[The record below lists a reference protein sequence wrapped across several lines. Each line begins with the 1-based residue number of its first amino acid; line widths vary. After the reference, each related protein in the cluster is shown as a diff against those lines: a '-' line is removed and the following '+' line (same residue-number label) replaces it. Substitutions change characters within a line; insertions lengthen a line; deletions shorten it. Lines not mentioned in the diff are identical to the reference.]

1 MNIQLKGVMAS
12 FPKLFKPSSFDKTKE
27 PKFSIGILMDKTT
40 CAAEI
45 KKIKDGCTAVL
56 KEKYGDKVPKG
67 FKLCLHDGSEKED
80 VDGYGPGVMFVNAS
94 SKKKVPVV
102 DTDFTPL
109 DEESG
114 KPYGGC
120 IVNVSVRLWVQD
132 NDFGKK
138 VNCALRAVRFIEDGE
153 PFGEKPMDEQSLQDE
168 LGDDDAPAPKAKGK
182 PSKPAPDEDLF

>member
-1 MNIQLKGVMAS
+1 MNIQLKGVRCS
-12 FPKLFKPSSFDKTKE
+12 FPKLFKPHAFDASKE
-27 PKFSIGILMDKTT
+27 AKYGLALLMDKKT

-45 KKIKDGCTAVL
+45 KKVKDGCAAVL
-56 KEKYGDKVPKG
+56 KEKYGDKTPKG
-67 FKLCLHDGSEKED
+67 FKLCLHDGAEKED
-80 VDGYGPGVMFVNAS
+80 VDGYGAGVMFLNAS

-109 DEESG
+109 DDESG

-138 VNCALRAVRFIEDGE
+138 INCALRAVRFMADGE
-153 PFGEKPMDEQSLQDE
+153 AFGEKPLDEDSLKSE
-168 LGDDDAPAPKAKGK
+168 LGDDADAD
-182 PSKPAPDEDLF
+182 SDVF